1 MYITGW
7 RSRSEVFPL
16 TWAQVDWAD
25 GFVRLEPGMTKN
37 REGRAFPLMPV
48 LRAARAPLRAY
59 SSLRTGPGPDHPVGL
74 SSQRPTDPVDGQG
87 VAGGRQKGGRTGATP
102 PRSAEDGGPEP
113 GAGGGLPVGS
123 DEVGSDEDDGAQ
135 DGVGLPAV

>member
-25 GFVRLEPGMTKN
+25 GFVRLEPGTTKN

-48 LRAARAPLRAY
+48 LPRCSSAA
-59 SSLRTGPGPDHPVGL
+59 
-74 SSQRPTDPVDGQG
+74 
-87 VAGGRQKGGRTGATP
+87 
-102 PRSAEDGGPEP
+102 
-113 GAGGGLPVGS
+113 
-123 DEVGSDEDDGAQ
+123 
-135 DGVGLPAV
+135 